1 MTTPYYWTK
10 RLGPRHISGN
20 GTTHSTSQT
29 MCGKPMLGNNYSY
42 GEGARTDAEPC
53 DECEKAFD
61 AETDPKR
68 TT

>member
-10 RLGPRHISGN
+10 RCGPRHITGD
-20 GTTHSTSQT
+20 GKRVSTSLT
-29 MCGKPMLGNNYSY
+29 LCGKPMLGNNYAY
-42 GEGARTDAEPC
+42 QGREDAEPC